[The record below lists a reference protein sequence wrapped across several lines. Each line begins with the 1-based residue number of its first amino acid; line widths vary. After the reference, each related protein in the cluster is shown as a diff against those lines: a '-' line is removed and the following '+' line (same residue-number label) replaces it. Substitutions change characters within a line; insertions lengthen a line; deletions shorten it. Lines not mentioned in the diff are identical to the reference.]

1 MVRNLGHARPDG
13 TANETEKNITQHIKR
28 RRPYYEN
35 RLKTPITS
43 LIQCKIQIV
52 HWKPKTKSVISI
64 ENRRFRSCH
73 PCGFQLYYGNKTVCK
88 GS

>member
-1 MVRNLGHARPDG
+1 MVRNLRHAGPDG
-13 TANETEKNITQHIKR
+13 TANETEKHITQHIKR

-52 HWKPKTKSVISI
+52 HWKPKTQNEIRNIHRKS
-64 ENRRFRSCH
+64 
-73 PCGFQLYYGNKTVCK
+73 
-88 GS
+88 